1 MVDWQFHT
9 VPGWLVGRAHMER
22 AVSYGTNTF
31 EGLSN
36 ALESE
41 ECIVIILDG
50 NSGIGAHV
58 RRNLC
63 YLICL
68 RHFIR

>member
-1 MVDWQFHT
+1 MIIELEFPKRRKFCLEHDGSISMVDWQFHT

-31 EGLSN
+31 ESLSN

-41 ECIVIILDG
+41 ESIV
-50 NSGIGAHV
+50 
-58 RRNLC
+58 
-63 YLICL
+63 LI
-68 RHFIR
+68 